1 MNSDLYLERE
11 KVEIARQ
18 ILSINSVS
26 LINVIKTRL
35 ADLFVDKVHQEKELE
50 CQKTERLLN
59 MIGGKWV
66 DDKSADEMLADI
78 YASRKQKDNATITQL
93 FEE

>member
-35 ADLFVDKVHQEKELE
+35 ADLFVDKVHQ
-50 CQKTERLLN
+50 RLLN

-78 YASRKQKDNATITQL
+78 KIGN
-93 FEE
+93 

>member
-35 ADLFVDKVHQEKELE
+35 AD
-50 CQKTERLLN
+50 
-59 MIGGKWV
+59 
-66 DDKSADEMLADI
+66 
-78 YASRKQKDNATITQL
+78 
-93 FEE
+93 